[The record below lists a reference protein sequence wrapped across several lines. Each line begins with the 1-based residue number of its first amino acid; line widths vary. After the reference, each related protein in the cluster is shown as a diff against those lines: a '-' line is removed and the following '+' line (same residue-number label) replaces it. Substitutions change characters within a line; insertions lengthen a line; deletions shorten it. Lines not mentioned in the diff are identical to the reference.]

1 MMKLDLQ
8 RTERGDRYTMGRLA
22 IDGEPFCDTLEPTDR
37 HLDAIT
43 MRPEQKLY
51 GQTAIPTGSYPVVLT
66 YSPRFKRTLPLL
78 KNVPH
83 FEGIRIHP
91 GNSATDTAG
100 CILVGRQATPGRLTD
115 SRQTLRQLMTTLT
128 HRSQEQE
135 ISITIN

>member
-37 HLDAIT
+37 HLEAAT
-43 MRPEQKLY
+43 MRPEQKVF

-83 FEGIRIHP
+83 FEGIHP
-91 GNSATDTAG
+91 GNTSADTAG

-115 SRQTLRQLMTTLT
+115 SRQTMRQLMTTLT
-128 HRSQEQE
+128 HRPQEQN

>member
-1 MMKLDLQ
+1 MKLHLQ
-8 RTERGDRYTMGRLA
+8 RTERGDRYTMGRLT

-100 CILVGRQATPGRLTD
+100 CILVGRRLHSGRLTD
-115 SRQTLRQLMTTLT
+115 SRQTMRQLMTTLT
-128 HRSQEQE
+128 HRPQEQE

>member
-1 MMKLDLQ
+1 MMKLHLQ

-37 HLDAIT
+37 HLEAAT

-83 FEGIRIHP
+83 FEGIRIHT
-91 GNSATDTAG
+91 GNTSADTAG
-100 CILVGRQATPGRLTD
+100 CILVGRRLHSGRLTD
-115 SRQTLRQLMTTLT
+115 SRQTMRQLMTTLT
-128 HRSQEQE
+128 HRPQEQE